1 MTAAILR
8 YDPPLDAPGP
18 QGSDK
23 KGCTGIVMLAVA
35 FLGAL
40 LALATGRA
48 AKATKATEQPD
59 PGRCP
64 RCGFSFWDCN
74 CPNSGEE

>member
-1 MTAAILR
+1 MTAAVLR

-23 KGCTGIVMLAVA
+23 KGCTGIA
-35 FLGAL
+35 LGIVLVLVAL
-40 LALATGRA
+40 LAVPVKA
-48 AKATKATEQPD
+48 AKRPD

-64 RCGFSFWDCN
+64 RCGRSYWDCA
-74 CPNSGEE
+74 CDEEPGE

>member
-8 YDPPLDAPGP
+8 YDPPVNAPGP
-18 QGSDK
+18 QGSDR
-23 KGCTGIVMLAVA
+23 KGCFGIVMLAVA

-40 LALATGRA
+40 GAQPV
-48 AKATKATEQPD
+48 AKTAKRPD

-64 RCGFSFWDCN
+64 RCGRSFWDCA